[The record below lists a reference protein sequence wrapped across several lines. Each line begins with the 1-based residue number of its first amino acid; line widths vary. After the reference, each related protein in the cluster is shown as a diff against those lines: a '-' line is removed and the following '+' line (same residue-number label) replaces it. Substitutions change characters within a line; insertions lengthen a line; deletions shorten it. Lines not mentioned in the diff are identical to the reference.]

1 MRVPSRDKSGAV
13 PFVIFLGLVPS
24 AFAIQIAPDRSKA
37 SCCCAEAA
45 VGVDRMRNEKERR
58 ARDQTE
64 TVGDSR
70 IQRQAR
76 SASYVDGADNSS
88 GVQSA
93 RQSRRQGGPPP
104 FVGRLISLS
113 LLR

>member
-24 AFAIQIAPDRSKA
+24 AFAIQIAPDRSNA
-37 SCCCAEAA
+37 SCCCAAAA
-45 VGVDRMRNEKERR
+45 VRADRMRNEN
-58 ARDQTE
+58 ARHVRVMTE

-93 RQSRRQGGPPP
+93 RQSRRQGRPPP
-104 FVGRLISLS
+104 FVGRLLALS